1 VELAGSGVHVGV
13 VSPGPIDTDMAPGAD
28 EYKGRLYPPSVVA
41 DAIVASIEK
50 GTVHRT
56 APRKFG
62 AASAMYPVL
71 GGPFRWGIRRFS
83 GEAEPGR
90 SR

>member
-1 VELAGSGVHVGV
+1 VHVGV
-13 VSPGPIDTDMAPGAD
+13 VSPGPIDTDMAPAPG
-28 EYKGRLYPPSVVA
+28 EFKGKLYPPTVVA
-41 DAIVASIEK
+41 DGIVASIEK

-71 GGPFRWGIRRFS
+71 GGPFRWGIRKY
-83 GEAEPGR
+83 GG
-90 SR
+90 